1 MAPSETAIL
10 SNFLLAPAPLPTIM
24 SLQHFTELFPKR
36 LRSHPHIRVL
46 YRELQE
52 IREQDMDLVNENID
66 KETVQGDRQK
76 AELRKSL
83 MKTGIDGMSASDQ
96 REMDMDVELFGQT
109 NSMSDYHSVPSLLD
123 AMQAACS
130 NVEREVAEVDRE
142 ASSLLSNLNDLVG
155 DLSDLRYGK
164 MQGPAGTTGD
174 EVVNEAIRGLQNL
187 ENATISRQVSRSRQP
202 HPSTMP
208 SITLH
213 PRASRSPSRVPNPL
227 PQLLQTPSGLALL
240 ELQGTINIPSQDEAT
255 TSSAEAPDASVFET
269 PIGKLMFP
277 DYSPQDPADDT
288 AWMKR
293 VYLYVGR
300 YQRITGEV
308 KKLPK
313 PLAIVQRRA
322 KPAGSAGD
330 DADELEVVEVVR
342 YKIYFKSRP
351 EPVNDI

>member
-10 SNFLLAPAPLPTIM
+10 SNFLLTPAPLPTII
-24 SLQHFTELFPKR
+24 SLQQFTELFPKR

-52 IREQDMDLVNENID
+52 IREQDLDLVNENID
-66 KETVQGDRQK
+66 KEAVQGERQK

-83 MKTGIDGMSASDQ
+83 MKTGIDGISSAEQ

-109 NSMSDYHSVPSLLD
+109 TSTSNYHSVSSLLA
-123 AMQAACS
+123 AMQTACS
-130 NVEREVAEVDRE
+130 NVEHEVTEVDKE
-142 ASSLLSNLNDLVG
+142 ASSLLSDLNGLVG

-164 MQGPAGTTGD
+164 MQGPVGMTG
-174 EVVNEAIRGLQNL
+174 EEGVSEAIRVLL
-187 ENATISRQVSRSRQP
+187 DSRLS
-202 HPSTMP
+202 HYLTMP

-213 PRASRSPSRVPNPL
+213 PRASRSPSRVSNPF

-240 ELQGTINIPSQDEAT
+240 ELQGTINIPSHDE
-255 TSSAEAPDASVFET
+255 SSHSAEFPDGASVFET

-277 DYSPQDPADDT
+277 DYSPQNPADDA

-313 PLAIVQRRA
+313 PLALVQRRPTPA
-322 KPAGSAGD
+322 AGSARGGGD
-330 DADELEVVEVVR
+330 SDELEVVEVVR
-342 YKIYFKSRP
+342 YKIYFKNRP
-351 EPVNDI
+351 EPVNDL